1 MSYKCVRY
9 KIPMNSVVE
18 KMGVFVLNVLA
29 GSKNMKKCSRRREVR
44 YGYGQLAQDD
54 IARAT
59 LIAM

>member
-1 MSYKCVRY
+1 
-9 KIPMNSVVE
+9 MNSIVE

-54 IARAT
+54 IVRAN